1 MSQVWAKPPP
11 LDTPSSTPSHR
22 LLPLAST
29 DQFGWL
35 RSGWILWFVVDR
47 CRTKQLMDVNGLYK
61 PVTVFEEGTR
71 SKMNTAMLVT
81 RTHQSNSFSR
91 FLHGFDPV
99 KNCHISAELPWTTA
113 GSEKLEP
120 PTIAD
125 IRVPTTIPENKKSWR
140 SVRRQLPPPKKG
152 EASLWPTMNLYS
164 TALEDPRAKG
174 PKFIWPGMICVS
186 ISCENWMP
194 SAGIKL
200 MYCGVNLVYGGI
212 LGK

>member
-1 MSQVWAKPPP
+1 MRRVPGPRWTQQCWFDS
-11 LDTPSSTPSHR
+11 
-22 LLPLAST
+22 
-29 DQFGWL
+29 DQNPCQTGPN
-35 RSGWILWFVVDR
+35 RV
-47 CRTKQLMDVNGLYK
+47 
-61 PVTVFEEGTR
+61 
-71 SKMNTAMLVT
+71 
-81 RTHQSNSFSR
+81 
-91 FLHGFDPV
+91 LHGFYPV
-99 KNCHISAELPWTTA
+99 KNCHISTELPWTTA

-125 IRVPTTIPENKKSWR
+125 ISMPTTIPEKKSHEGLSADNYR
-140 SVRRQLPPPKKG
+140 HQKKG

-212 LGK
+212 LSK

>member
-1 MSQVWAKPPP
+1 MSQVWAKPTPSS
-11 LDTPSSTPSHR
+11 TPSSTPSHR

-140 SVRRQLPPPKKG
+140 SVRRQLPPPKKKRSVVVAHNEFVLDRLG
-152 EASLWPTMNLYS
+152 RPKGQGSEVYMTWHDLCIHFLRKLDAFSWYKADVLW
-164 TALEDPRAKG
+164 
-174 PKFIWPGMICVS
+174 C
-186 ISCENWMP
+186 
-194 SAGIKL
+194 KL
-200 MYCGVNLVYGGI
+200 GLWWYIG
-212 LGK
+212 

>member
-99 KNCHISAELPWTTA
+99 KTCHISAELPWTTA

-140 SVRRQLPPPKKG
+140 SVRRQLPPPKKRRSVVVAHNEFVLDRLG
-152 EASLWPTMNLYS
+152 RPKGQGSEVYMTWHDLCIHFLRKLDAFSWYKADVLW
-164 TALEDPRAKG
+164 
-174 PKFIWPGMICVS
+174 C
-186 ISCENWMP
+186 
-194 SAGIKL
+194 KL
-200 MYCGVNLVYGGI
+200 GLWWYIG
-212 LGK
+212 

>member
-140 SVRRQLPPPKKG
+140 SVRRQLPPPKKRRSVVVAHNEFVLDRLG
-152 EASLWPTMNLYS
+152 RPKGQGSEVYMTWHDLCIHFLRKLDAFSWYKADVLW
-164 TALEDPRAKG
+164 
-174 PKFIWPGMICVS
+174 C
-186 ISCENWMP
+186 
-194 SAGIKL
+194 KL
-200 MYCGVNLVYGGI
+200 GLWWYIG
-212 LGK
+212 